1 MLNKNAI
8 LSKNAKYR
16 VKNAQGVYEVVH
28 LETNVDQVLETE
40 QKQFVSATEKVE
52 WSGKATVESVD
63 NVQKNVD
70 KVVEDLAS
78 EVTRATS
85 AEQGLGE
92 RITALEDLVVGGEGE
107 GLSAVIEDIAKNKT
121 DIADLKADVANEISA
136 RESADASI
144 NEEIAKNK
152 TSITNLQTSLNDN
165 VEVINQELGKKASQV
180 DLQAEIDRAKGVE
193 QGLDT
198 RVSAVEAKVN
208 ANEANISTNAQAIA
222 KEVSDRKSE
231 IARVEGLI
239 LDEKERAEGVEASLQ
254 TAIEGK
260 VSSEDFVAEQTRVNS
275 ALELKATKEE
285 LAAEKDRVDGSI
297 EQINTTLEEHG
308 SLIDTVTSLANE
320 NKEKKADKNQVA
332 IDINA
337 GVVQAKGY
345 ADEKLVEAKTYADG
359 KLVEGKEYTDA
370 EIVKVNRTISDLD
383 TAYKA
388 ADVQVL
394 ADAKDYADKAVAD
407 LVDNAPE
414 ALDTLKELADAL
426 TENENAYD
434 SLLEVVGTKA
444 NSADVYT
451 KNEVN
456 GIKSGLETS
465 IERVETEYKK
475 ADTALSTRLVA
486 VEDITSGVGAIR
498 SELNTAKE
506 DIVNNTNE
514 IAGCK
519 TNITANANAIA
530 KEVTDRTQAVNMLDG
545 KITTEKER
553 ALAAE
558 SALDGKIATT
568 NTELQG
574 AKTNIT
580 TNANAIAKEVTD
592 RENAINSLDAKVD
605 NMATVVGSTQ
615 PVGRA
620 EGHTW
625 IEML

>member
-121 DIADLKADVANEISA
+121 DIADLKTNVANEISA

-165 VEVINQELGKKASQV
+165 VEVINQELGKKANQV

-239 LDEKERAEGVEASLQ
+239 LNEKERAEGVEASLQ

-260 VSSEDFVAEQTRVNS
+260 VSSEDFEAEQTRVNS
-275 ALELKATKEE
+275 ALELKAT
-285 LAAEKDRVDGSI
+285 
-297 EQINTTLEEHG
+297 
-308 SLIDTVTSLANE
+308 
-320 NKEKKADKNQVA
+320 
-332 IDINA
+332 
-337 GVVQAKGY
+337 
-345 ADEKLVEAKTYADG
+345 
-359 KLVEGKEYTDA
+359 
-370 EIVKVNRTISDLD
+370 
-383 TAYKA
+383 
-388 ADVQVL
+388 
-394 ADAKDYADKAVAD
+394 
-407 LVDNAPE
+407 
-414 ALDTLKELADAL
+414 
-426 TENENAYD
+426 
-434 SLLEVVGTKA
+434 
-444 NSADVYT
+444 
-451 KNEVN
+451 
-456 GIKSGLETS
+456 
-465 IERVETEYKK
+465 
-475 ADTALSTRLVA
+475 
-486 VEDITSGVGAIR
+486 
-498 SELNTAKE
+498 
-506 DIVNNTNE
+506 
-514 IAGCK
+514 
-519 TNITANANAIA
+519 
-530 KEVTDRTQAVNMLDG
+530 
-545 KITTEKER
+545 
-553 ALAAE
+553 
-558 SALDGKIATT
+558 
-568 NTELQG
+568 
-574 AKTNIT
+574 
-580 TNANAIAKEVTD
+580 
-592 RENAINSLDAKVD
+592 
-605 NMATVVGSTQ
+605 
-615 PVGRA
+615 
-620 EGHTW
+620 
-625 IEML
+625 